1 MSQTLEAQLASLSI
15 KEKDVAQSIFNHCMQ
30 ETLHEIWAVDNP
42 RMEENRIAE
51 GKKAGKM
58 RKSDLVTA
66 LLLGVNN
73 TAARCFVERLTK
85 KQIVLVCDGA
95 PIVHKINYTNKDGT
109 PKDIPLIVLQ
119 KRLREVI
126 TVKSPFT
133 QQLDDENTPPG
144 TQHYYIGDFFDKFH
158 AKNTSLLKDLCSTFD
173 IEVSSS
179 AKNSEL
185 RQALVDGLLLS
196 GLYVFLEGLS
206 MALLRDVAENN
217 GFDDVDSV
225 TSKSRLIEALLTG
238 KMPEPK
244 VVNKAPTKKEI
255 GRKRSIANS
264 DKYGLQQHY
273 TAARL
278 VKYCQEHNLKS
289 SGSKAQLIERI
300 ISWKNCETAEGKR
313 KYERK
318 TPYEPK
324 AKSSKS
330 KKSAKKESDSESNSS
345 SEEEEEVVSKTKK
358 NRKSTSKAAEE
369 PAASPKQEKQ
379 EKQEVQDEPA
389 EEEEEEKNRKILRDP
404 ESFEIDDLRAYC
416 EEFEITVTKKGKRA
430 TKEEYIHCIKNT
442 VTSADE
448 ADLVL
453 FNVEVLRKHCEE
465 NKLGKKLSKATKEEL
480 IKLIADAPDN

>member
-300 ISWKNCETAEGKR
+300 IAWSKCETDEGR
-313 KYERK
+313 SKYERK

-330 KKSAKKESDSESNSS
+330 KSKKSTKEESDSESNSS

-358 NRKSTSKAAEE
+358 NRKSTSKATEE
-369 PAASPKQEKQ
+369 PATPKQ
-379 EKQEVQDEPA
+379 EKQEVQAEPA
-389 EEEEEEKNRKILRDP
+389 EEEEEDKNRNILRNP
-404 ESFEIDDLRAYC
+404 ESFEIDELRAYC

-430 TKEEYIHCIKNT
+430 TKEEYVHIIKNT

-448 ADLVL
+448 ADLIL
-453 FNVEVLRKHCEE
+453 FDVEGLRKHCEK
-465 NKLGKKLSKATKEEL
+465 NKLGKKLSKASKEDL
-480 IKLIADAPDN
+480 IKWISEAPEN